1 MDTKEVVFKFDGPN
15 VNTEALGKDLIS
27 LLSNVYQLVES
38 CSDTQPGVV
47 CLENNCITIKLVCSA
62 AAMLAL
68 NGQAGMRDV
77 AKYNTSVKAINT
89 CLRAHG
95 ATLDYSEPKTGV
107 CKHFSEADEIPVVDE
122 VHHELR
128 STIKVYGEL
137 IDVGG
142 ANPNAHILS
151 DSFDEPIKLD
161 IDREIAKKLAKRLY
175 DQIGVDAS
183 VVIRDGKV
191 VSGKVL
197 SVVDYEPQSIDEW
210 LKANEGHL
218 GVEAF
223 RGVDMD
229 SFIAEQRI

>member
-1 MDTKEVVFKFDGPN
+1 METKAVVFKFDGPN

-27 LLSNVYQLVES
+27 LLGNVYQMVES
-38 CSDTQPGVV
+38 CSDTPPGVTSI
-47 CLENNCITIKLVCSA
+47 ENNCITIKMVCGA

-68 NGQAGMRDV
+68 NGQTEVRDV
-77 AKYNTSVKAINT
+77 AKYNASVKAINT
-89 CLRAHG
+89 CLRTHG
-95 ATLDYSEPKTGV
+95 ATLDYLEPKTGV
-107 CKHFSEADEIPVVDE
+107 TKHFSVNEELPMIAET
-122 VHHELR
+122 HHELR

-197 SVVDYEPQSIDEW
+197 SVVDYEPQAIDEW
-210 LKANEGHL
+210 LRSNEGTL

-229 SFIAEQRI
+229 AFIAEQRI